1 MVSLPSACRA
11 ARPVHPFRV
20 SPAYGDPGNV
30 QAMVV
35 AITTPGVYLIV
46 ALVILLIVCVG
57 VFLAY
62 RMSSRSDPS
71 GGARR
76 ATRPRSDD

>member
-1 MVSLPSACRA
+1 
-11 ARPVHPFRV
+11 
-20 SPAYGDPGNV
+20 
-30 QAMVV
+30 MVV

-62 RMSSRSDPS
+62 RMSSRSDQP
-71 GGARR
+71 GARR
-76 ATRPRSDD
+76 ATRPRSDDPGT

>member
-1 MVSLPSACRA
+1 M
-11 ARPVHPFRV
+11 
-20 SPAYGDPGNV
+20 SPAYGDRGNV
-30 QAMVV
+30 LAMVV

-62 RMSSRSDPS
+62 RMSSRSDQS
-71 GGARR
+71 GARR
-76 ATRPRSDD
+76 ATRPRSDDPGT

>member
-1 MVSLPSACRA
+1 
-11 ARPVHPFRV
+11 
-20 SPAYGDPGNV
+20 
-30 QAMVV
+30 MVV

-76 ATRPRSDD
+76 ATRPPRND

>member
-1 MVSLPSACRA
+1 
-11 ARPVHPFRV
+11 
-20 SPAYGDPGNV
+20 
-30 QAMVV
+30 MVV

-62 RMSSRSDPS
+62 RMSSRSPGQS
-71 GGARR
+71 GARR
-76 ATRPRSDD
+76 ATRPRSDDPGT

>member
-1 MVSLPSACRA
+1 MRA
-11 ARPVHPFRV
+11 VHPFRV
-20 SPAYGDPGNV
+20 SPPYGDPSNV
-30 QAMVV
+30 LAMVV
-35 AITTPGVYLIV
+35 AITTSGVYLIV

-71 GGARR
+71 GARR
-76 ATRPRSDD
+76 ATRPRNDDPGT